1 MAPIIHCVRHAQGY
15 HNLSVANHSMPDPS
29 LTPYGEEQCRQL
41 AKTFPYHDSVG
52 LLVSSPLRRTIY
64 TTLYSFTPE
73 IERGVP
79 IIALPEFQETADVP
93 CDTGTDLAVL
103 QGEMKGKPV
112 DLSPLSE
119 GWNNKAGRWAPTA
132 TALEKR
138 AREARQWLKAR
149 PEKEI
154 VVVTHGGFL
163 HYFTEDWTGY
173 KESMGKFH
181 HLSPDP
187 TPRLIISSG
196 TGWANVEYRSFMFA
210 DEDGDNATIVE
221 TQHSRDSR
229 RGTEKPL
236 TRTERME
243 LRETAMKSRKEIG
256 YQPIQAK
263 V

>member
-41 AKTFPYHDSVG
+41 AKTFPYHDSVD

-64 TTLYSFTPE
+64 TTLYGFTPE

-79 IIALPEFQETADVP
+79 IIALPEVQETADVP

-103 QGEMKGKPV
+103 KEEMKGKPV
-112 DLSPLSE
+112 DLSALPE

-132 TALEKR
+132 AALEKR

-149 PEKEI
+149 PEKVI

-173 KESMGKFH
+173 KESMG
-181 HLSPDP
+181 
-187 TPRLIISSG
+187 
-196 TGWANVEYRSFMFA
+196 TGWANVEYRSFIFA

-236 TRTERME
+236 TRTERLE

-263 V
+263 RKGNKKDDRDWIGAF